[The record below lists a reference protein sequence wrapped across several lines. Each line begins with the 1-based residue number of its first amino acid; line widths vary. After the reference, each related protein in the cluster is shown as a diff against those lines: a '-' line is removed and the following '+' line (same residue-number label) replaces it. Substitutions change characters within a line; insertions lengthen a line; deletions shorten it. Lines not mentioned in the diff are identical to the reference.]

1 MSKSLAPALR
11 LGWVVGPAHLVGT
24 IADEKELTDRGS
36 PTLDQLALATLIESG
51 RYDRHLRRMRGV
63 YAAKREA
70 LMAALRRHA
79 PEVELRGLAA
89 GFHAVARLPAGSDEA
104 FVVAAARERSVG
116 LYAMGDFRTRR
127 DGDHPPEIVLGFGDM
142 APAAIERGI
151 ATVRDLLRGAASPGR
166 TARPR
171 ASSRA

>member
-1 MSKSLAPALR
+1 
-11 LGWVVGPAHLVGT
+11 VGPAHLVGA

-70 LMAALRRHA
+70 LIAALVHHA

-104 FVVAAARERSVG
+104 LVVAAARERSVG
-116 LYAMGDFRTRR
+116 SMR
-127 DGDHPPEIVLGFGDM
+127 
-142 APAAIERGI
+142 
-151 ATVRDLLRGAASPGR
+151 
-166 TARPR
+166 
-171 ASSRA
+171 